1 MSKRYDITIEQGA
14 TFELV
19 VEWKDPA
26 GAAISLT
33 GYTAAMQVR
42 KTYGGPTI
50 LSLAS
55 GGSGIAIDAA
65 LGKLTITIARTTTAA
80 LAAPVQGVYD
90 LEVTN
95 GTVTYRLLEGS
106 VLVTPEVTR

>member
-14 TFELV
+14 TFELS
-19 VEWKDPA
+19 VEWKDSA
-26 GAAISLT
+26 GAAVNLT

-42 KTYGGPTI
+42 RTYGGPTI
-50 LSLAS
+50 LSLAT
-55 GGSGIAIDAA
+55 GGSGITIDAA
-65 LGKLTITIARTTTAA
+65 LGKLSIAIARSTTQA
-80 LAAPVQGVYD
+80 LAAPLQGVYD

-95 GTVTYRLLEGS
+95 GGTTYRLLEGS